1 MSADDL
7 DLAKRFL
14 DVLAAAARTGDRD
27 AIYPLLAPDV
37 EWLTPKRGVRGI
49 DEAREQL
56 TWIAPPDNLDIEF
69 DEPEITDVGGGR
81 FVSDVHETY
90 RVKETGEFAYA
101 RDRRIELTVREGRIA
116 RYEMRLAG

>member
-37 EWLTPKRGVRGI
+37 EWLTPKRDVRGI